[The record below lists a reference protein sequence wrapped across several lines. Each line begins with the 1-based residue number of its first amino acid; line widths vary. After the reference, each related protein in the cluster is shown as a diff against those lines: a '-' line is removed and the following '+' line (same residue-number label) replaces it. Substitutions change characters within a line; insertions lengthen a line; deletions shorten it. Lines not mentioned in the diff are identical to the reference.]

1 MWQSWKHIA
10 MPGFSRASAFYAGFF
25 LSGKRSICP
34 LGNSLLSLNLLPIF
48 APNYKHRM
56 YQQILEKKE
65 KLAVIGLGYVGL
77 PIALAFARKA
87 SVIGFDINL
96 SRIEM
101 MKQGIDPSNE
111 LAREEFEG
119 CDITFTNSLD
129 VLREARFFIVAV
141 PTPVDEHNVPDL
153 TPVKKASETIG
164 KVLKKGDYVV
174 FESTVY
180 PGCTEEDCL
189 PIIEKLSGLKNK
201 IDFKLGYSPER
212 INPGDKKHTLATIVK
227 VVSGCDEESLDSIAR
242 VYEMVVD
249 AGVHR
254 ASSIKVA
261 EAAKIIENTQR
272 DLNIA
277 LMNELSII
285 FDKMN
290 INTFEVLEAA
300 GTKWNFLKFSP
311 GLVGGHCIGV
321 DPYYLTYKA
330 SELGYN
336 SRVILAGRHIN
347 DNMSIYVA
355 RKVVRHIISHVADVK
370 AARVL
375 VMGATFKENVSD
387 IRNSK
392 VADVVRELKEFFLN
406 VDVVDPH
413 ASSEELE
420 HEYGFGLA
428 PSEGRDY
435 DAVIVTVCHESY
447 ASLDDAYF
455 TSITKPDALIADLK
469 GIYRNKITSRAY
481 WSF

>member
-1 MWQSWKHIA
+1 M
-10 MPGFSRASAFYAGFF
+10 
-25 LSGKRSICP
+25 
-34 LGNSLLSLNLLPIF
+34 
-48 APNYKHRM
+48 YKD
-56 YQQILEKKE
+56 LVEKKE

-77 PIALAFARKA
+77 PIALEFARKV
-87 SVIGFDINL
+87 SVIGFDINEK
-96 SRIEM
+96 RIEM

-111 LAREEFEG
+111 LEKEAFNG
-119 CDITFTNSLD
+119 CDIEFTSSID
-129 VLREARFFIVAV
+129 VLRKARFFIVAV

-164 KVLKKGDYVV
+164 KAIKKGDYVV

-189 PIIEKLSGLKNK
+189 PIIEKLSGLQNVR
-201 IDFKLGYSPER
+201 DFKLGYSPER

-227 VVSGCDEESLDSIAR
+227 VVSGSDAESLDTIAK
-242 VYEMVVD
+242 VYELVVK

-285 FDKMN
+285 FDKMG
-290 INTFEVLEAA
+290 INTYEVLEAA
-300 GTKWNFLKFSP
+300 GTKWNFLKFTP

-336 SRVILAGRHIN
+336 SRVILAGRYIN
-347 DNMSIYVA
+347 DNMSLYVA
-355 RKVVRHIISHVADVK
+355 RKVVRHIISNVNDVK
-370 AARVL
+370 SARVL

-392 VADVVRELKEFFLN
+392 VADVVKELKEFFLN

-413 ASSEELE
+413 ADSKELE

-428 PSEGRDY
+428 EKIGKDY
-435 DAVIVTVCHESY
+435 DAVIVTVCHEPY
-447 ASLDDAYF
+447 GELDDAYF
-455 TSITKPDALIADLK
+455 SSITKKHAIIADLK
-469 GIYRNKITSRAY
+469 GTYRHKIKSRPY

>member
-1 MWQSWKHIA
+1 
-10 MPGFSRASAFYAGFF
+10 
-25 LSGKRSICP
+25 
-34 LGNSLLSLNLLPIF
+34 
-48 APNYKHRM
+48 M
-56 YQQILEKKE
+56 YEELVNKKE

-77 PIALAFARKA
+77 PIALEFARRI
-87 SVIGFDINL
+87 SVIGFDINAK
-96 SRIEM
+96 RIGM
-101 MKQGIDPSNE
+101 MQQGIDPSNE
-111 LAREEFEG
+111 LTKEEFEN
-119 CDITFTNSLD
+119 CDIRFTNDLD
-129 VLREARFFIVAV
+129 ELRKAKFFIVAV
-141 PTPVDEHNVPDL
+141 PTPVDHHNVPDL
-153 TPVKKASETIG
+153 IPVKKASETIG
-164 KVLKKGDYVV
+164 KVIKKGDYVV

-189 PIIEKLSGLKNK
+189 PIIEKISGLKMGV
-201 IDFKLGYSPER
+201 DFKLGYSPER
-212 INPGDKKHTLATIVK
+212 INPGDKNHTLSSIIK
-227 VVSGCDEESLDSIAR
+227 VVSGCDAEALETIAR
-242 VYEMVVD
+242 VYELVVK

-300 GTKWNFLKFSP
+300 GTKWNFLKFTP

-330 SELGYN
+330 NELGYN
-336 SRVILAGRHIN
+336 SRVILAGRYIN
-347 DNMSIYVA
+347 DNMSLYVA
-355 RKVVRHIISHVADVK
+355 KKIVQHIISNVNDVRSAK
-370 AARVL
+370 VL

-392 VADVVRELKEFFLN
+392 VADVIKELQSFFLN
-406 VDVVDPH
+406 VDVVDPY
-413 ASSEELE
+413 ADGEELK

-428 PSEGRDY
+428 DGIGKDY
-435 DAVIVTVCHESY
+435 DAVIVSVCHEPY
-447 ASLDDAYF
+447 ADLDEAYF
-455 TSITKPDALIADLK
+455 ASITKPHAMIADLK
-469 GIYRNKITSRAY
+469 GMYRGKINNRKY